1 MCKDL
6 PWSRVA
12 FAVIGVSLHCTA
24 EAAGM
29 AVVEGGH
36 IEAQLKSAAVANH
49 AGGSTSRNFLRL
61 GFLRQAQAQGRAR
74 ALQASEQAVE
84 QAASAP
90 KLLTPQPNDT
100 IPEEYWVG
108 VDNAIKKAAANT
120 PAPPSKNDPR
130 ARPTPGPWEKI
141 LTASAKEAT
150 LDPEEAAKKLTDWEY
165 ATPGPPQVGKPLRE
179 QEVNVVPYDMKL
191 GATIMAKLSK
201 HGAALETPPPTQA
214 MVNEAFVAQC
224 PMMLLSSAVLIG
236 APKCQDPL
244 GTWQVPNTDRTI
256 LRWREDGKGG
266 LFMGV
271 DSKVT
276 GKGSVEFAR
285 ISELVTL
292 NKYTFALSNCM
303 GVVRYNLDEQVIRV
317 NHMAPHAESTMYAHD
332 VSRSREAFFY
342 KYVISYPNGTNVA
355 ETGMY
360 RLDHSA
366 LNFTAVTSNGA
377 PTGIVLAAARRV
389 GSWKRGSWRDCTRN
403 KRGWRLDFPS
413 TGNYTIDTVATVQD
427 LRVVAAAAMTLLAY
441 REEGTASDGFRHQ
454 GQGYLYWSLVKSA
467 ILLFLAAFLLAVLWL
482 YVASRNL
489 DRRLR
494 RLCFRLEAAFMPRRP
509 ANFRKPEIN
518 MTY

>member
-1 MCKDL
+1 M
-6 PWSRVA
+6 
-12 FAVIGVSLHCTA
+12 
-24 EAAGM
+24 
-29 AVVEGGH
+29 
-36 IEAQLKSAAVANH
+36 
-49 AGGSTSRNFLRL
+49 
-61 GFLRQAQAQGRAR
+61 
-74 ALQASEQAVE
+74 QASEQAVE

-467 ILLFLAAFLLAVLWL
+467 ILLFLAAFSLAVLWL